1 MNRNEILFQEAL
13 GCFPGGV
20 NSPVRAFKSVG
31 GNPKF
36 IARGKAGRIT
46 DAEGKE
52 YVDYVL
58 SWGPL
63 LLGHA
68 HPKVVDA
75 VKSAAEK
82 GMSFGA
88 PTELE
93 NRLAAAIKRFYP
105 SVELLRF
112 VNSGTEAC
120 MGAIRAARAAT
131 KRDNIIKFSGCYHGH
146 ADYLLVSAGSGVS
159 TLGLPDSPGVP
170 PSFTRHTFVAPYN
183 DSEAVERILKENRGT
198 VAAVI
203 VEPVAGNMGFLPPRP
218 GFLEALR
225 RLCDEHDSLLIFDEV
240 MTGFRVA
247 PGGAQEKFGIRPDLT
262 CLGKVVG
269 GGMPVGVYGGR
280 RDIMELI
287 APLGPVYQAG
297 TLSGNPVAM
306 AAGLATLE
314 AIEGEDAFEKAENYR
329 KQLVAGL
336 REAGKRKGAEWTVD
350 GLGTMFGIRFQTGQ
364 AYSYEDLKACDTARF
379 GRFFR
384 AALERGV
391 YFAPSAF
398 EAGFTSSAH
407 TEEDLETTLRAA
419 EAALEA

>member
-1 MNRNEILFQEAL
+1 MKTSEELFREASDL
-13 GCFPGGV
+13 FPGGV

-31 GNPKF
+31 GNPRF
-36 IARGKAGRIT
+36 IVRGKGSRIT
-46 DAEGKE
+46 DADGRE

-68 HPKVVDA
+68 HPKVVAA
-75 VKSAAEK
+75 VAAAAAK
-82 GMSFGA
+82 GTSFGA

-93 NRLAAAIKRFYP
+93 NRLASAIKRFYP
-105 SVELLRF
+105 SIELLRF

-170 PSFTRHTFVAPYN
+170 ASFTRHTFTAPFN
-183 DSEAVERILKENRGT
+183 DAGAVETIMNENRGT

-218 GFLEALR
+218 GFLERLR
-225 RLCDEHDSLLIFDEV
+225 GLCDEHGTLLIFDEV
-240 MTGFRVA
+240 MTGFRIA
-247 PGGAQEKFGIRPDLT
+247 PGGAQEKFGIKPDLT

-280 RDIMELI
+280 RDIMGLV

-314 AIEGEDAFEKAENYR
+314 VIEKEGAFAKAEAYQKDLSAALKDLGRR
-329 KQLVAGL
+329 KNAG
-336 REAGKRKGAEWTVD
+336 WTVD
-350 GLGTMFGIRFQTGQ
+350 GLGTMFGLRFLEGP
-364 AYSYEDLKACDTARF
+364 ASNYEDLKAGDTARF

-384 AALERGV
+384 AALEGGV

-398 EAGFTSSAH
+398 EAGFTSCAH
-407 TEEDLETTLRAA
+407 TGEDLERTLRAA
-419 EAALEA
+419 ESALEA